1 MRPSIIFLK
10 KSGVPIVAQW
20 VSVGKNVG
28 SILGFTQW
36 VKELTLHVAQIW
48 YFCGCGVGW
57 QL

>member
-1 MRPSIIFLK
+1 M
-10 KSGVPIVAQW
+10 AQW